1 MANAKAEQV
10 VFSAVHTI
18 RDLISMAEDE
28 AARLWDAK
36 QSGIPAGLLTGFP
49 RLDKAIGT
57 YLQPGIYCLQGSSGV
72 GKSALALQIACNCGG
87 VALFV
92 SCEQS
97 PLEQMHRLMSRLSA
111 EVPPGSIYTGHFK
124 DGTTHPDKVK
134 ELAEYAASQIP
145 DLLILDATRYPMPAL
160 ANPEHIE
167 LPSIEETARPFKDD
181 GRRILVVVDSLH
193 SWACSGIYDG
203 INETENLITAITDL
217 QRLSHTLNCT
227 VLVLNEQT
235 KKANEGGEGGLYGG
249 AGTRKIAYC
258 AEAVI
263 ELMVKDEDRDT
274 KDEYAVIAKC
284 QKNRHGRAGQRVAFM
299 FNPSVMTFREGSA
312 MEQRAA
318 NNLE

>member
-1 MANAKAEQV
+1 MANPNPEPV
-10 VFSAVHTI
+10 VFSAVHTV
-18 RDLISMAEDE
+18 RNLINTATDE
-28 AARLWDAK
+28 AARLWEAK

-49 RLDKAIGT
+49 RLDDAIGT
-57 YLQPGIYCLQGSSGV
+57 YLQPGIYCIQGSSGV

-124 DGTTHPDKVK
+124 DGSTHPDKVK
-134 ELAEYAASQIP
+134 ELAEYAAANLP
-145 DLLILDATRYPMPAL
+145 DLLILDATRQPMPAE
-160 ANPEHIE
+160 AVDPE
-167 LPSIEETARPFKDD
+167 LPSIYNTARRFKDA
-181 GRRILVVVDSLH
+181 GRHILIVIDSLH
-193 SWACSGIYDG
+193 SWAGSGAYDG

-217 QRLSHTLNCT
+217 QRLSHALNCT
-227 VLVLNEQT
+227 VIILNEQT

-274 KDEYAVIAKC
+274 KDEYMVIAKC
-284 QKNRHGRAGQRVAFM
+284 QKNRHGRAGKRVALM
-299 FNPSVMTFREGSA
+299 FKPAVMTFREGDA
-312 MEQRAA
+312 LEQRKA
-318 NNLE
+318 NTSGE